1 MRAPRSARGQVDG
14 ARASEF
20 RNKRRKFYVFCE
32 GKNTEPAYIDHYN
45 SVHAKSPVE
54 VIYCMC
60 GADPSALA
68 RAAVEKRRELD
79 ACAPGAH
86 DEIWVVFDRDE
97 HEHYHDAVALAAS
110 NGIKIAKS
118 NPCIELWLAQHVEFR
133 DSGEGRE
140 FWQDLCEEI
149 CPGYDAKHGKIPDLD
164 FLIEKVFTAE
174 VNAERLR
181 RAREADSAEFP
192 YTTMD
197 YLTKSIRGAR
207 DVAASLF
214 IAVEVSGEV
223 FLQLTAHKH
232 TISIDDHGILDPK
245 CLKECVNFISSR
257 RASLGDDSKSA
268 IERTV
273 NLNRARYALYF
284 NAVEFAEEETYSIS
298 DIPDPQCL
306 LLFSS

>member
-1 MRAPRSARGQVDG
+1 MRTPRSASSTAVS

-20 RNKRRKFYVFCE
+20 RDKRRKFYVFCE

-54 VIYCMC
+54 VVYCMC

-68 RAAVEKRRELD
+68 RAAVEKRLELD
-79 ACAPGAH
+79 TRTPDSD
-86 DEIWVVFDRDE
+86 DEFWVVFDRDE
-97 HEHYHDAVALAAS
+97 HEHYHDAVAVAES
-110 NGIKIAKS
+110 NGIKVAKS

-133 DSGEGRE
+133 DSGDGRK

-149 CPGYDAKHGKIPDLD
+149 CPGYDSKHGKIPDLG
-164 FLIEKVFTAE
+164 FLIENVFTAE

-181 RAREADSAEFP
+181 RAREADFAEFP

-207 DVAASLF
+207 DVVARLF
-214 IAVEVSGEV
+214 IAVEISGEV

-245 CLKECVNFISSR
+245 CLKECVKFISNR
-257 RASLGDDSKSA
+257 RASLGDVSKGA
-268 IERTV
+268 IHRTLD
-273 NLNRARYALYF
+273 LNRARYAVYF
-284 NAVEFAEEETYSIS
+284 DTLEFAEEETYCLS
-298 DIPDPQCL
+298 DIPAPQCL